1 MQGPP
6 AGAAAGLQGFP
17 GHSSRS
23 ASIECE
29 STNRGFSG
37 LIFRYVGM
45 LPEGFNLISKAG
57 LWGPNWCDL
66 FASEGLLVFPY
77 YPQHQEVTLLLTTI
91 FE

>member
-23 ASIECE
+23 ASIECD

-57 LWGPNWCDL
+57 LWSPNWCDL
-66 FASEGLLVFPY
+66 FASDDF
-77 YPQHQEVTLLLTTI
+77 
-91 FE
+91 